1 MLQTIKIVFLLEK
14 YKNVPYRAL
23 KLFSKTMKIEHPYL
37 MPIVNKIKVVGW
49 IG

>member
-1 MLQTIKIVFLLEK
+1 MYQIELKVVFKNIKID
-14 YKNVPYRAL
+14 
-23 KLFSKTMKIEHPYL
+23 HPYL

>member
-1 MLQTIKIVFLLEK
+1 MYQIELKVVF
-14 YKNVPYRAL
+14 KN
-23 KLFSKTMKIEHPYL
+23 KKYL